1 MKKIIGNLLYDT
13 EKAEKIYSYR
23 SQRKTRSFGAVNF
36 YSWFDIDVYKTK
48 KDNYFIYGCPSVILR
63 SDEYN
68 YSLKPFIEEFSEP
81 EFKEVLK
88 KIDPDKYT
96 EFGFDDIEEA

>member
-13 EKAEKIYSYR
+13 EKAEKIYSYKHR
-23 SQRKTRSFGAVNF
+23 RKTGSIGALNF
-36 YSWFDIDVYKTK
+36 YSWFDVDVYKTK
-48 KDNYFIYGCPSVILR
+48 KDNYFLYGSPDDR
-63 SDEYN
+63 SLE
-68 YSLKPFIEEFSEP
+68 PFIEEFSEP

>member
-23 SQRKTRSFGAVNF
+23 LRRKTGSIGN
-36 YSWFDIDVYKTK
+36 YNTYHWFDVDVYKTK
-48 KDNYFIYGCPSVILR
+48 NGNYFLHG
-63 SDEYN
+63 
-68 YSLKPFIEEFSEP
+68 YSRDGYYKPFIEEFSEP

-88 KIDPDKYT
+88 EIDPDRYT

>member
-23 SQRKTRSFGAVNF
+23 HRRKTGSFGAVNF
-36 YSWFDIDVYKTK
+36 YSWFDVDVYKTK
-48 KDNYFIYGCPSVILR
+48 KDNYFLYGR
-63 SDEYN
+63 SDDG
-68 YSLKPFIEEFSEP
+68 SFKSFIEEFSEP

-88 KIDPDKYT
+88 EIDPDRYT

>member
-23 SQRKTRSFGAVNF
+23 VRRKTGSIGALNF
-36 YSWFDIDVYKTK
+36 YNWFDINVYKTK
-48 KDNYFIYGCPSVILR
+48 KDNYFIYGCPS
-63 SDEYN
+63 DEYK
-68 YSLKPFIEEFSEP
+68 YSLEPFIEEFSEP
-81 EFKEVLK
+81 EFKEILK

>member
-23 SQRKTRSFGAVNF
+23 LRRKTGSIGTFNF

-48 KDNYFIYGCPSVILR
+48 KITILSTDVQAMSINILLNLLSKNSVNL
-63 SDEYN
+63 N
-68 YSLKPFIEEFSEP
+68 
-81 EFKEVLK
+81 LK
-88 KIDPDKYT
+88 K
-96 EFGFDDIEEA
+96 F

>member
-23 SQRKTRSFGAVNF
+23 SKRKTGSFGAVNF

-48 KDNYFIYGCPSVILR
+48 NGNYFLHG
-63 SDEYN
+63 
-68 YSLKPFIEEFSEP
+68 YSRNGDYKPFIQEFSEP
-81 EFKEVLK
+81 EFKEILK
-88 KIDPDKYT
+88 KIDPDRYT

>member
-23 SQRKTRSFGAVNF
+23 SRRKTGSIGALNF
-36 YSWFDIDVYKTK
+36 YSWFDINVYKTK
-48 KDNYFIYGCPSVILR
+48 KDNYFIYVCPS
-63 SDEYN
+63 DEHK
-68 YSLKPFIEEFSEP
+68 YSLDPFIEEFSEP
-81 EFKEVLK
+81 EFKEILK
-88 KIDPDKYT
+88 KIDPDRYT

>member
-23 SQRKTRSFGAVNF
+23 LRRKTGSIGN
-36 YSWFDIDVYKTK
+36 YNTYHWFDVDVYKTK
-48 KDNYFIYGCPSVILR
+48 NGNYFLHG
-63 SDEYN
+63 
-68 YSLKPFIEEFSEP
+68 YSRDGYYKPFIQEFSES

-88 KIDPDKYT
+88 EIDPDKYIKF
-96 EFGFDDIEEA
+96 EFEVIEEA